1 MYSVLLI
8 LHVVISILLGLLS
21 CYIVSRSLF
30 GLFGKVS
37 FSSFQDIKLPIVAV
51 ICLYLE
57 LVLGLV
63 LYAIYINK
71 LEILVTQ
78 VNANTYFSARF
89 WAVEHAILM
98 FFAIIFGHLGLVYAK
113 NLSDE
118 KEKFKK
124 NFLYF
129 GLSFILII
137 LSIGMNMIRN
147 V

>member
-8 LHVVISILLGLLS
+8 VHIVISMLLGLLS
-21 CYIVSRSLF
+21 CYIVSRSLY

-37 FSSFQDIKLPIVAV
+37 FSNFQDIKLPIIAV
-51 ICLYLE
+51 VCLYLE
-57 LVLGLV
+57 LILGLV

-98 FFAIIFGHLGLVYAK
+98 FFAIIFGHLALVYAK